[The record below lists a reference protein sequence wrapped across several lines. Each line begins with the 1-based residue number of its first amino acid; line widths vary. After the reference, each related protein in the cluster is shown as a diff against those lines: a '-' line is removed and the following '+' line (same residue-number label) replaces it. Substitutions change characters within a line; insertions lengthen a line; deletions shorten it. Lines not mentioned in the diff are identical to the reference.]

1 MNEKSCKQ
9 RIKKYRSKKFKKNKK
24 SFKKVLT
31 KTNEMDIIVFVGCG
45 CSSMVE
51 RQPSKLN
58 T

>member
-1 MNEKSCKQ
+1 MKKAVNKGLKSIAVKNL
-9 RIKKYRSKKFKKNKK
+9 KKNKK
-24 SFKKVLT
+24 NFKKVLT